1 KWPEVSRIM
10 YDEKIGI
17 LAIGE
22 SHLSDEIEAD
32 LACKR
37 LKLFTTIDPD
47 PARQNSAG
55 VALVFNRDITNT
67 EDIETW
73 EIIPGRALLAKI
85 PWHRKRVLTV
95 LAIYVPADSMAANKN
110 FWEELSQIWM
120 TRVLPVPDMMLGDMN
135 IVEEGVDR

>member
-22 SHLSDEIEAD
+22 SHLSREQADEIEAD

-95 LAIYVPADSMAANKN
+95 LAIYAPADSMAANKN

-135 IVEEGVDR
+135 IV